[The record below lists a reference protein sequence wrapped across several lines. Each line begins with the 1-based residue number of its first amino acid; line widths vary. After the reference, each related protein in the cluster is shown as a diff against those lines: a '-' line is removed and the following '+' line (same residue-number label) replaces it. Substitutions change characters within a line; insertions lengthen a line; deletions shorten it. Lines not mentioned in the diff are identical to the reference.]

1 MVQLRIRSALR
12 QQLLMCALLLNS
24 IRGQH
29 QDAACIADGGEAVR
43 DDKGGSSFC
52 QLDRKSVV

>member
-29 QDAACIADGGEAVR
+29 QDTACIADGGESVR

-52 QLDRKSVV
+52 QLFH